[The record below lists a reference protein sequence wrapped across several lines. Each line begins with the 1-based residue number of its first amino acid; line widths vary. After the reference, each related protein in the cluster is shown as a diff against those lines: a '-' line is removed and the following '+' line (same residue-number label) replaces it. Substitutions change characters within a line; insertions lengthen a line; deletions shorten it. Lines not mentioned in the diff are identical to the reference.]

1 MRGETVP
8 SHCQGYQRR
17 HEIHHRTRSCSDR
30 NCLLGLLPL
39 PSTSRVS
46 CRSQW
51 SLPERIGQRLRTT
64 NQERGSGRFAEGRG
78 QLRSTDPA
86 LGGSWDRAV
95 AAPVRHA
102 VTVAASI
109 TFGGREKGD
118 DGEAWARCTGVQASG
133 DGHAGILLW
142 GKPGVT
148 GHIKAPVEEAFPGPG
163 GHGPSMWIVVSGL
176 SLVPLLVGQ
185 LDGLAS
191 LSEWQVMAAVA
202 LGGAFGVA
210 FISVTWVVALWGQPL
225 LDTFGRR
232 GRWPLLGLWVVWA
245 VAISLVTMSWAGAA
259 LSTVVPWSA
268 SLSVLLLALVAA
280 FQARSWA
287 RGVRVP
293 TLVVGGLT
301 LMAAILVA
309 PHILASALPGLW
321 QRTDMLLGANAR
333 VGPNSYPFAVEWPTF
348 WARLVDIA
356 GLIRQR

>member
-133 DGHAGILLW
+133 DGHAGILLS
-142 GKPGVT
+142 GQAGR
-148 GHIKAPVEEAFPGPG
+148 HRSHQGP
-163 GHGPSMWIVVSGL
+163 
-176 SLVPLLVGQ
+176 
-185 LDGLAS
+185 
-191 LSEWQVMAAVA
+191 
-202 LGGAFGVA
+202 
-210 FISVTWVVALWGQPL
+210 
-225 LDTFGRR
+225 GRR
-232 GRWPLLGLWVVWA
+232 GVPRSGRTWSIDVDSRLWVEPGPA
-245 VAISLVTMSWAGAA
+245 LGRAA
-259 LSTVVPWSA
+259 
-268 SLSVLLLALVAA
+268 
-280 FQARSWA
+280 
-287 RGVRVP
+287 
-293 TLVVGGLT
+293 
-301 LMAAILVA
+301 
-309 PHILASALPGLW
+309 
-321 QRTDMLLGANAR
+321 
-333 VGPNSYPFAVEWPTF
+333 
-348 WARLVDIA
+348 
-356 GLIRQR
+356 